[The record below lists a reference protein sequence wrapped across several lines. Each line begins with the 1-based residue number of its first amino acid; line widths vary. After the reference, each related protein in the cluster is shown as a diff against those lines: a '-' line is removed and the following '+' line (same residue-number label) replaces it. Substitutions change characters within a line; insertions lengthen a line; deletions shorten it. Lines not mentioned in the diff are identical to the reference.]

1 MANAPRFD
9 ANVFDVEER
18 ADGVVVRVPALGSS
32 YVARTIEEAMRAAGE
47 ELRTLQLTPQGR
59 AKMRET
65 GLVDAYAKSVEAM
78 RSDSARRADT
88 HAPAIHQL
96 SQVEFDAWIDC
107 SPALIDF
114 WAPWCV
120 PCRRVAPIMEEL
132 ASGYAGRL
140 RCGSVNVDEEIAL
153 AQRFEVYSVPTLI
166 GFVDGREATR
176 MVGADSRDQIA
187 AEIADKLG
195 VHP

>member
-1 MANAPRFD
+1 MGSAHRFD

-18 ADGVVVRVPALGSS
+18 ADGVVVRVPALGSAH
-32 YVARTIEEAMRAAGE
+32 VARTFGEAMRAAGE
-47 ELRTLQLTPQGR
+47 ELRVLQLTPQGR
-59 AKMRET
+59 ARMRES
-65 GLVDAYAKSVEAM
+65 GLVDAYAKSVDAM
-78 RSDSARRADT
+78 RSDPAHRDT
-88 HAPAIHQL
+88 HAPAIDQL
-96 SQVEFDAWIDC
+96 TRVGFDAWIER

-120 PCRRVAPIMEEL
+120 PCRRLAPIVEEL
-132 ASGYAGRL
+132 ARSYAGRL

-153 AQRFEVYSVPTLI
+153 AERFEVYSVPTLI

-176 MVGADSRDQIA
+176 LVGADSRDQIA

-195 VHP
+195 VPA